1 MPAPATPPDPL
12 SLPTP
17 EAVLTHVRWHEA
29 EANRLRR
36 LHKLVV
42 AMADVAAADLP
53 AGPEGDAN
61 A

>member
-42 AMADVAAADLP
+42 AMAEAAADLP